1 MFRKGALFTEEDVE
15 ERVALVEAVKRVNS
29 FNASRNFKNIE
40 IQPIIK
46 TIQHT
51 DILDVKEKGESVI
64 DWVRFEE
71 A

>member
-1 MFRKGALFTEEDVE
+1 M
-15 ERVALVEAVKRVNS
+15 ALVEAVKRVNA

-46 TIQHT
+46 IIQHT
-51 DILDVKEKGESVI
+51 DILDVKEKG
-64 DWVRFEE
+64 

>member
-1 MFRKGALFTEEDVE
+1 MCVRKGALFTEEDVE

-64 DWVRFEE
+64 D
-71 A
+71 